1 MSQAQ
6 AGNIFT
12 NFFRGNQN
20 AQTPPSPNNAVPNNS
35 NPAVP
40 GNTQPNPNAIDP
52 NNPNS
57 QGTSDPNALQGPEVL
72 YAKFFDD
79 AVSNDPGQ
87 QAPKFD
93 IDPKTM
99 QSVTDKLDF
108 TSSLPQ
114 EIQQKMASGE
124 ALTGQ
129 EMQQMLNHVGRQAY
143 ANAMNHSSKLTERF
157 VGLHSEHSLKS
168 VPKTVAER
176 MVQSRIANNPNAQRH
191 PVVKK
196 QMEVI
201 ASQLLKTNPDASPEW
216 IEEQT
221 SEYFLNLARETNP
234 EIFKDL
240 ELNSGEDGKRQVS
253 RKQQDSTPPDF
264 WDRYVEDK
272 Q

>member
-1 MSQAQ
+1 MAQ
-6 AGNIFT
+6 GQVGNIFS
-12 NFFRGNQN
+12 NFFKSG
-20 AQTPPSPNNAVPNNS
+20 SPNAPVQPNS
-35 NPAVP
+35 NPAPNANPGSAVP

-57 QGTSDPNALQGPEVL
+57 QGTSNPDQLQGPETL

-99 QSVTDKLDF
+99 QSVTEQLDF

-157 VGLHSEHSLKS
+157 VGMHSEHSLKS

-201 ASQLLKTNPDASPEW
+201 ANQLLKTNPDASPEW
-216 IEEQT
+216 IEEQVG
-221 SEYFLNLARETNP
+221 EYYLNLARETNP

-240 ELNSGEDGKRQVS
+240 ELNSGPDGKRQVS
-253 RKQQDSTPPDF
+253 RKEQEAVPTDY
-264 WDRYVEDK
+264 WDKYVEG
-272 Q
+272 